1 MNEERL
7 KKIKNHIEEMG
18 VYQFTHFLDI
28 DVKEVANENN
38 YNYKLTN
45 LGLNYLV
52 SHKNFDE
59 ALIKCSFPEN
69 INEGIMQCHE
79 YFLIK
84 SEKAYQDLVLM
95 LNDEKNKN
103 MIFDKINNVFDDKG
117 EYFSKYK
124 TLFINF
130 LTELIKQE
138 KDLKIIQK
146 NFQKVKENITHD
158 KNDYSALL
166 KTFIKKGINAD
177 EIFALINPLNNSYLE
192 SKLYHFVI
200 ENGIK
205 CEFKPNEVN
214 MFETEDKIIYESSI
228 NFNKNFFMKQAIE
241 EKIVESNLE
250 TLFDLILSDE
260 NVYYLVTNKDK
271 SLKLTLRS
279 QDENLVKNLKNKIV
293 NSSDL
298 ILEFVKG
305 YDNKEEYKVKFLNY
319 FRLNEA
325 FNLSHRSSNKMKI

>member
-38 YNYKLTN
+38 YKYKLTN

-52 SHKNFDE
+52 NHENFDK
-59 ALIKCSFPEN
+59 ALIYSSFPED
-69 INEGIMQCHE
+69 INEGIMQSHE
-79 YFLIK
+79 YFLSNPTK
-84 SEKAYQDLVLM
+84 TYQEIVLM

-103 MIFDKINNVFDDKG
+103 MIFDKINNIFMNKG
-117 EYFSKYK
+117 EHFSKYK
-124 TLFINF
+124 KRFINF
-130 LTELIKQE
+130 LSELVLQE
-138 KDLKIIQK
+138 KDFKVIQT

-158 KNDYSALL
+158 KNDYSSLL
-166 KTFIKKGINAD
+166 EIFIKKGIDAD
-177 EIFALINPLNNSYLE
+177 EIFEIIKPLNNYYLE
-192 SKLYHFVI
+192 NKIYHFVI

-205 CEFKPNEVN
+205 CKFKPSEVN
-214 MFETEDKIIYESSI
+214 MFETEDKIIYETSI

-260 NVYYLVTNKDK
+260 NVYYLITNKDK

-279 QDENLVKNLKNKIV
+279 TDENIVKNLKNKII

-298 ILEFVKG
+298 ILEFTKG

-325 FNLSHRSSNKMKI
+325 FNLSHKSSNKMKI